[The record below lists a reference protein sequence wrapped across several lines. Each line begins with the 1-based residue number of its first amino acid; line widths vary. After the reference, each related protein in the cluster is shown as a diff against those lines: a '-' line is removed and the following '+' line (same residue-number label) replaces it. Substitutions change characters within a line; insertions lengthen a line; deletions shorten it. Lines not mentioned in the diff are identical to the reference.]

1 MSQIIQPTGWARP
14 RGYSNGIVAEGRVL
28 FVAGQ
33 IGWDPTSELAKLRPT
48 FAEQFDQALSNVMD
62 VVRSAGGQA
71 TDIARMTVYV
81 TDKKEYLAAL
91 KQVGEAWRKHLGK
104 HYPAMALVVVAAL
117 LEDEA
122 KVEIEATAVLG
133 AEA

>member
-1 MSQIIQPTGWARP
+1 MSVGKVIQPGGWARP
-14 RGYSNGIVAEGRVL
+14 RGYANGIVADGKVL

-33 IGWDPTSELAKLRPT
+33 IGWDPTSSVAKLRPT
-48 FAEQFDQALSNVMD
+48 FAGQFDQALANVMA
-62 VVRSAGGQA
+62 VVREAGGEA

-81 TDKKEYLAAL
+81 TDKREYQAAL
-91 KQVGEAWRKHLGK
+91 PQVGEAWRRHLGR

-122 KVEIEATAVLG
+122 KVEIEATAVL
-133 AEA
+133 